1 MKKYILPLLTVLL
14 PMVAFADAVEIDGI
28 YYNLVPSTKEA
39 EVTINPN
46 EYTGDVV
53 IPASVTFDGV
63 DFSVTS
69 IGSYSFF
76 SCKSLTSIS
85 IPNSV
90 TKIGDMVFSY
100 CSSLSSI
107 RISDIAAWCSIKFSG
122 MDSNP
127 LSSGG
132 KFYLND
138 EEIKEL
144 TIPNSVT
151 SIGQFAFTYC
161 KSLSSVSIPDG
172 VTSIGGNAFSYCSNL
187 TSITIPN
194 SVTSIGQFAFTDCSS
209 LTSVV
214 IPDGITIIEFGLFTR
229 CSSLTSVTIPNSV
242 TKIGDSAFYGCSSLT
257 TVTLPDGVSSIGKSA
272 FSNCSGL
279 TSIAIPDGVSEL
291 GEMAFMYCSNLAS
304 IKIPDGVTKLGEST
318 FHGCSS
324 LITIVIPNGV
334 TVLEY
339 GVFSQ
344 CRSLTSATI
353 GGSVKTIKKNSFT
366 DCPALADVYCLAEN
380 VPSTDLYAFDSYIL
394 QAILHVPSNA
404 VDAYMAQEPWRFFQ
418 CIVPLDD
425 ESIETIFYNSPTGC
439 TTIDIYSIDGKL
451 IGSAADQSEAACIVN
466 HLPSGTTAIVRMG
479 GKSVKVVVR

>member
-53 IPASVTFDGV
+53 IPASVTCDGV

-76 SCKSLTSIS
+76 NCKSLTSIS

-90 TKIGDMVFSY
+90 TKIGDMAFSY
-100 CSSLSSI
+100 CNSLSSI
-107 RISDIAAWCSIKFSG
+107 RISDIAAWCSIIFSG
-122 MDSNP
+122 MESNP

-138 EEIKEL
+138 EEIKDL
-144 TIPNSVT
+144 TIPNRVT
-151 SIGQFAFTYC
+151 SIGQFAFTNC
-161 KSLSSVSIPDG
+161 KSLSSVTIPDG

-318 FHGCSS
+318 F
-324 LITIVIPNGV
+324 
-334 TVLEY
+334 
-339 GVFSQ
+339 
-344 CRSLTSATI
+344 RSLTSATI

-425 ESIETIFYNSPTGC
+425 ESIGTIFYNSPTSGS
-439 TTIDIYSIDGKL
+439 TIDVYSVDGKL
-451 IGSAADQSEAACIVN
+451 IGSATDSNDTADITN
-466 HLPSGTTAIVRMG
+466 HLPSGTAVIIKMG
-479 GKSVKVVVR
+479 GKSMKIIVK

>member
-1 MKKYILPLLTVLL
+1 MKKLTLSLLSIML

-28 YYNLVPSTKEA
+28 YYNLVPTTKEA
-39 EVTINPN
+39 EVTFNPN
-46 EYTGDVV
+46 EYTGEVV
-53 IPASVTFDGV
+53 IPASVTYDGA
-63 DFSVTS
+63 DYSVTS

-76 SCKSLTSIS
+76 NCKSLTSIS
-85 IPNSV
+85 IPQSV
-90 TKIGDMVFSY
+90 TKIGDSVFSY

-138 EEIKEL
+138 EEIKDL

-161 KSLSSVSIPDG
+161 KSLSSVTISDG
-172 VTSIGGNAFSYCSNL
+172 VTSIGVNAFSYCSNL

-194 SVTSIGQFAFTDCSS
+194 SVTSIGQFAFQNCSS
-209 LTSVV
+209 LSSVT
-214 IPDGITIIEFGLFTR
+214 IPDGMTMIEFGLFSQ
-229 CSSLTSVTIPNSV
+229 CGNLSSVTIPNSV

-257 TVTLPDGVSSIGKSA
+257 SVTIPDGVTSIGKSA
-272 FSNCSGL
+272 FSSCSGL
-279 TSIAIPDGVSEL
+279 TMIAIPDGVSEL
-291 GEMAFMYCSNLAS
+291 GEMAFMNCSNLTS
-304 IKIPDGVTKLGEST
+304 INIPDGVKELGVST
-318 FHGCSS
+318 FQGCSS
-324 LITIVIPNGV
+324 LSTVAIPNSV
-334 TVLEY
+334 TMLEY

-353 GGSVKTIKKNSFT
+353 GSSVNTIRKNSFT
-366 DCPALADVYCLAEN
+366 DCQALADVYCLAEN
-380 VPSTDLYAFDSYIL
+380 VPSTDLYAFDSYIQ

-418 CIVPLDD
+418 SIVPLDD
-425 ESIETIFYNSPTGC
+425 ESIGTIFYNSPTSGS
-439 TTIDIYSIDGKL
+439 TIDVYSVDGKL
-451 IGSAADQSEAACIVN
+451 IGSATDSNDTADITN
-466 HLPSGTTAIVRMG
+466 HLPSGTAVIIKMG
-479 GKSVKVVVR
+479 GKSMKIIVK

>member
-1 MKKYILPLLTVLL
+1 MKKHILSLLSVLL
-14 PMVAFADAVEIDGI
+14 PMVVFADAVEIDGI

-76 SCKSLTSIS
+76 NCKSLTSIS

-90 TKIGDMVFSY
+90 TKIGDMAFSY
-100 CSSLSSI
+100 CNSLSSI

-161 KSLSSVSIPDG
+161 KSLSSVSISDG

-194 SVTSIGQFAFTDCSS
+194 SVTSIGQFAFTDCNS

-279 TSIAIPDGVSEL
+279 TSIAIPDGVKE
-291 GEMAFMYCSNLAS
+291 
-304 IKIPDGVTKLGEST
+304 II
-318 FHGCSS
+318 
-324 LITIVIPNGV
+324 IPNGV

-425 ESIETIFYNSPTGC
+425 ESIETTYYTSSTGR
-439 TTIDIYSIDGKL
+439 IDIYSIDGKL
-451 IGSAADQSEAACIVN
+451 SGSAADQNEAARIIN
-466 HLPSGTTAIVRMG
+466 NLPSGTSTIVKKG